1 MRRSHWPESL
11 KLASLKYICEAGTWF
26 RHRS

>member
-1 MRRSHWPESL
+1 MPLKLENESL